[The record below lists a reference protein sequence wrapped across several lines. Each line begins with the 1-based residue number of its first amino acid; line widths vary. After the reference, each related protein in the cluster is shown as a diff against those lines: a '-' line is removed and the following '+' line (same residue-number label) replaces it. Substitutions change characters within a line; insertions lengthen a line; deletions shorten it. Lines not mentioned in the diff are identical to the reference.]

1 MCVFFFV
8 VAYIL
13 NTTNY
18 QIVSLMHFI
27 CISFISTQSHST
39 FQGSHDFK
47 QIVKRCVCAQTLSH
61 LATKLSYCLHQSLI
75 HSPPFEQKQKKK
87 KKKVR
92 SVNVLRELIA
102 FFLPIQ
108 AKTGKF
114 LVVCVFCFVLFFFS
128 NKLYRAFYSLT
139 CVLIYFY
146 LFYSSFVLLSL
157 SILFSWFL
165 FPFFT
170 YFSFDW

>member
-1 MCVFFFV
+1 MLLVCVCFF

-47 QIVKRCVCAQTLSH
+47 QIVKRCVCAQTITH
-61 LATKLSYCLHQSLI
+61 LATKNYQYCLHQSLI
-75 HSPPFEQKQKKK
+75 HSPPFEQKQKK

-128 NKLYRAFYSLT
+128 NKLYRAIYSLT

-157 SILFSWFL
+157 SILFS
-165 FPFFT
+165 
-170 YFSFDW
+170 